1 MRDLSECKCKSWTGS
16 LCLLLLC
23 IVAQSA
29 FRSKVLVLSHALTS
43 AVINTISHTS
53 TDALPLYPQ
62 RRKESDASDDS
73 VSSDHWM
80 LTQADRAEEEESHQN
95 CPEQPAVN
103 RVCSSA
109 SPSHQEPTVQKNS
122 PVEVQEGTVESGFHF

>member
-1 MRDLSECKCKSWTGS
+1 MNVNVKVGQAVCVC
-16 LCLLLLC
+16 CC
-23 IVAQSA
+23 IVVQSA
-29 FRSKVLVLSHALTS
+29 FKSKVLVLSHALTS

-73 VSSDHWM
+73 GSSDHWM
-80 LTQADRAEEEESHQN
+80 LTQTDRAEEEESHQN

-103 RVCSSA
+103 GVCSSV
-109 SPSHQEPTVQKNS
+109 SPSRQEPTVQKNS